1 MIDTLTPSKKR
12 LDPRLQFVKPSAT
25 LRINERSQQLVDAG
39 QTVYRLG
46 FGQSPFPVPAS
57 VREALQANAHQ
68 KDYLPVKGLPAL
80 RAAVAGFHRRTL
92 EMDCEARQVMI
103 GPGSKELIFSLQMVL
118 DADLLLPSPSW
129 VSYEPQA
136 NLLGRKT
143 WWIDTLE
150 AKDWRLTPDALD
162 DICQKTTNPNKLL
175 ILNYPNNPTGTTYSE
190 NDLHQLA
197 EVLRQHSVIVLAD
210 EIYGEV
216 SHTHAH
222 SSLAQV
228 YAEATILSGGL
239 SKWCGAGGWRLG
251 TFLFPKELLYI
262 QDAMATVASE
272 TFSAVSAPIQY
283 AAITAFD
290 GNDEIQSYL
299 KGSNQILHW
308 IGKYVHKHLTAPR
321 TDDFSRRGISD
332 TTAKVVGT
340 GITMPAPEGGFY
352 LFPNFNAYKNIFQQK
367 NIYDSEAMCEY
378 ILTETGLALLPG
390 TAFGRPS
397 DELTARLSY
406 VDFDGAFAL
415 KNYEKYNSEDEFVAA
430 CCPKIKEG
438 IERLIEMING
448 F

>member
-1 MIDTLTPSKKR
+1 MLDTFAPTKKQ
-12 LDPRLQFVKPSAT
+12 LHPRLQSVKPSAT

-46 FGQSPFPVPAS
+46 FGQSPFPVPAC
-57 VREALQANAHQ
+57 VREALQANAYQ

-80 RAAVAGFHRRTL
+80 REAVAGFHHRTL
-92 EMDCEARQVMI
+92 GVDCEAAQVMI

-143 WWIDTLE
+143 HWIDTYE
-150 AKDWRLTPDALD
+150 ANGWRLTPDALD
-162 DICQKTTNPNKLL
+162 DICQKITNPNKLL
-175 ILNYPNNPTGTTYSE
+175 ILNYPNNPTGTTYAE
-190 NDLHQLA
+190 NDLRELA
-197 EVLRQHSVIVLAD
+197 EVFRRYGVIVLAD

-216 SHTHAH
+216 SHTHTH
-222 SSLAQV
+222 TSLAQM
-228 YAEATILSGGL
+228 YAEGTIVSGGL

-272 TFSAVSAPIQY
+272 TFSAVAAPIQY
-283 AAITAFD
+283 AAITAFN
-290 GNDEIQSYL
+290 GNDEIQAYL
-299 KGSNQILHW
+299 KGSNQVLHW
-308 IGKYVHKHLTAPR
+308 IGKYVHQHLTAH
-321 TDDFSRRGISD
+321 
-332 TTAKVVGT
+332 K
-340 GITMPAPEGGFY
+340 ITMPAPEGGFY

-367 NIYDSEAMCEY
+367 NIHDSEAMCEY
-378 ILTETGLALLPG
+378 ILAETGVALLPG
-390 TAFGRPS
+390 TAFGRPA

-415 KNYEKYNSEDEFVAA
+415 ENYEQYNSEEEFVAA
-430 CCPKIKEG
+430 CCPKIEEG
-438 IERLIEMING
+438 IGRLVLMMNDER
-448 F
+448 